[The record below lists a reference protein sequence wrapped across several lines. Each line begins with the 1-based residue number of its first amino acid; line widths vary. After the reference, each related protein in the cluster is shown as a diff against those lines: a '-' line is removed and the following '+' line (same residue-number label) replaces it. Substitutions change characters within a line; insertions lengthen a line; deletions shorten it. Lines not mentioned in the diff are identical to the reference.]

1 MKWLVSVDN
10 FDECYSI
17 NYIMLVFFW
26 LELYKIW
33 CIYVSMYFCLRNFFI
48 SVAGI
53 IDSFLELLLFF
64 IIN

>member
-1 MKWLVSVDN
+1 MDN

-17 NYIMLVFFW
+17 NYIMSVFFY
-26 LELYKIW
+26 LILFYKIW

-48 SVAGI
+48 SLAGI